1 MQNLSSLASLNYKYK
16 GFILGEVTA
25 ELLIH
30 DSLESLKLLAHVDWL
45 HAQVVLQVI
54 RHWQTLAISLHSYT
68 NVGSKLFD
76 TDVSREN

>member
-1 MQNLSSLASLNYKYK
+1 MQDLSSLASLTYKYK

-30 DSLESLKLLAHVDWL
+30 DSLESLELLAHVDWL

-54 RHWQTLAISLHSYT
+54 RQLTNSSHKPTLLY
-68 NVGSKLFD
+68 
-76 TDVSREN
+76 